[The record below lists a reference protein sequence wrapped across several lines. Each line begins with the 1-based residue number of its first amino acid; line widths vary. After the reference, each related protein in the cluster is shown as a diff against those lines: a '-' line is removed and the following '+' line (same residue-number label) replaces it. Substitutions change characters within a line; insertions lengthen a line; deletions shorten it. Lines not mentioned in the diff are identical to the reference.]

1 MCSLLLRSLR
11 GLSVAVHVFFW
22 GLNFGMRLDL
32 ARASEDSE
40 VLSVRD
46 GSEGAGEPDDLGC
59 ETQSSE
65 RESNHA
71 CSIAMAML
79 GDVVGESMFCSAW
92 TMVCCCRVG
101 DCLGLNDVSMG
112 LPESSR
118 GFQRPS
124 MKYLW

>member
-1 MCSLLLRSLR
+1 
-11 GLSVAVHVFFW
+11 
-22 GLNFGMRLDL
+22 MRLDL

-40 VLSVRD
+40 VFSVRE

-79 GDVVGESMFCSAW
+79 EEVAGGFMSRSA
-92 TMVCCCRVG
+92 
-101 DCLGLNDVSMG
+101 
-112 LPESSR
+112 
-118 GFQRPS
+118 
-124 MKYLW
+124 